1 MPYSK
6 SHKENSRRR
15 ILDSAVKLFSA
26 KGYDGVTLDEL
37 MQDAKLTRG
46 AFYAHFDSKQTVYTE
61 AVLHAAC
68 HSPVTSLNEETDA
81 ATLKIMVRD
90 YLDMSHV
97 KQQGA
102 ICPLAF
108 LVTDVANQQNEIR
121 DTYTQ
126 VYKDVISRIN
136 SLPVIGDMD
145 SALAISALMIG
156 GVAVARALNDEELSR
171 RLLEACYKTS
181 EQLM

>member
-1 MPYSK
+1 MPYPK

-26 KGYDGVTLDEL
+26 NGYDGVTLNEL

-46 AFYAHFDSKQTVYTE
+46 AFYAHFDSKRTLYTE
-61 AVLHAAC
+61 AVLHGAC
-68 HSPVTSLNEETDA
+68 HGPVTSLNKDTDA
-81 ATLKIMVRD
+81 AMLKTLVRD

-97 KQQGA
+97 KQQGS

-121 DTYTQ
+121 ETYTQ
-126 VYKDVISRIN
+126 VYKDVIRRIN
-136 SLPVIGDMD
+136 ALPMIINKD

-156 GVAVARALNDEELSR
+156 GVAVARALNDEKLAR
-171 RLLEACYKTS
+171 RLLKACYKTS

>member
-26 KGYDGVTLDEL
+26 NGYDGVTLDEL

-46 AFYAHFDSKQTVYTE
+46 AFYAHFDSKQTLYTE

-68 HSPVTSLNEETDA
+68 HGPVTALNGDA
-81 ATLKIMVRD
+81 DEATVKTMVRA

-126 VYKDVISRIN
+126 VYRDVIERIN
-136 SLPVIGDMD
+136 TLPMIGDMD

-156 GVAVARALNDEELSR
+156 GVAVARALNDEELSK

-181 EQLM
+181 ERLM